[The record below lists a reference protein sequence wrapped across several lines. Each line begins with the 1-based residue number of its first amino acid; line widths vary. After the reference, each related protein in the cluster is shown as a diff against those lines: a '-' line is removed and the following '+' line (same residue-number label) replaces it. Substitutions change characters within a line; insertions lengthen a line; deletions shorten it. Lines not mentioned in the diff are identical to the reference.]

1 MIQKLTVL
9 LFTFVLLVSVSHAQY
24 RQQVGIRLGSSEQI
38 VSTGFT
44 YRYFL
49 KENKAI
55 EAIFNLRNP
64 EQQIALGGLYEIFNP
79 VGSVENLRW
88 YYGAG
93 AYVGFRGFDNFGVM
107 GIAGMDYQFAEVPV
121 NLSIDWKPEL
131 NIIEGVSFRAATVG
145 ASVRFSFGKK

>member
-1 MIQKLTVL
+1 MMQKLTT
-9 LFTFVLLVSVSHAQY
+9 LFFVLILSAANLYAQY

-49 KENKAI
+49 KENKAV

-64 EQQIALGGLYEIFNP
+64 ETQIALGGLYEIFNP
-79 VGSVENLRW
+79 FGGVENLRW

-121 NLSIDWKPEL
+121 NLSVDWKPEL
-131 NIIEGVSFRAATVG
+131 NIIEGVTFRAATVG